1 MGPPACAGVT
11 IGAATFLG
19 LPMLLVLAL
28 STSPAHAAGCDALV
42 AGVDALTPETA
53 GAAYAALAACDRKP
67 AEVNFLRFVKQARTD
82 EGVAAVFLA
91 AVEADTWSVVG
102 GALGKLPARATNAE
116 GEEIDLRGA
125 IAVRL
130 GEACAEHPKVAAFLQ
145 DAHTSLKTAE
155 FQPWTDAWLA
165 CESEP
170 LRAYTA
176 AQVAAPPS
184 TSFDERYTTLV
195 DVYAKQLGTSALPVL
210 STAAIQAATTGGPYD
225 ALLEAMGR
233 TARNEAGRTALAEA
247 LVGVARKVDPARAT
261 RIGFTLAE
269 NNAEAAAASLLPAIY
284 ADRVQKNGGFLYGA
298 VAVEAG
304 TCDGK
309 KTAVLHVA
317 QVTEPGK
324 VWSIAPAVEA
334 TLRAAK
340 PKLKGC
346 EGTATWPV
354 LTSPTPVASGDDVEA
369 WARTLEVKW
378 IKDGYEVKVQ
388 KEKPVGL

>member
-1 MGPPACAGVT
+1 
-11 IGAATFLG
+11 
-19 LPMLLVLAL
+19 MLLALAL
-28 STSPAHAAGCDALV
+28 TAAHAHAAGCDALV
-42 AGVDALTPETA
+42 AGIDALTPETA

-67 AEVNFLRFVKQARTD
+67 AEVSFLRFVKQGGTD

-91 AVEADTWSVVG
+91 AIEADTWSVVG

-125 IAVRL
+125 IAMRL
-130 GEACAEHPKVAAFLQ
+130 GESCAEHPKVPAFLQ

-165 CESEP
+165 CESES
-170 LRAYTA
+170 LRTYTA

-184 TSFDERYTTLV
+184 ASFDERYTTLV
-195 DVYAKQLGTSALPVL
+195 DVYAKQLGTSALPAL
-210 STAAIQAATTGGPYD
+210 SAAAIQAATSGGPYD
-225 ALLEAMGR
+225 ALLSAMSG

-269 NNAEAAAASLLPAIY
+269 NNAEEAAASLLPALY
-284 ADRVQKNGGFLYGA
+284 ADRVQKRGGFLYGA
-298 VAVEAG
+298 VAIEAG
-304 TCDGK
+304 TCGGK
-309 KTAVLHVA
+309 KTAVFHVA
-317 QVTEPGK
+317 NVTEPGK

-346 EGTATWPV
+346 EGTSTWPV
-354 LTSPTPVASGDDVEA
+354 LTSPTPVANGEAVGD

-378 IKDGYEVKVQ
+378 IKDGYEVKIQ
-388 KEKPVGL
+388 TEKPIAL

>member
-1 MGPPACAGVT
+1 
-11 IGAATFLG
+11 
-19 LPMLLVLAL
+19 MLLALAL
-28 STSPAHAAGCDALV
+28 TAAPAHAAGCDALV
-42 AGVDALTPETA
+42 AGIDALTPETA

-67 AEVNFLRFVKQARTD
+67 AEVSFLRFVKQGGTD

-91 AVEADTWSVVG
+91 AIEADTWSVVG

-116 GEEIDLRGA
+116 GEEIDLRGS
-125 IAVRL
+125 IAMRL
-130 GEACAEHPKVAAFLQ
+130 GESCAEHPKVPAFLQ

-165 CESEP
+165 CESES
-170 LRAYTA
+170 LRTYTA

-184 TSFDERYTTLV
+184 ASFDERYTTLV
-195 DVYAKQLGTSALPVL
+195 DVYAKQLGTSALPAL
-210 STAAIQAATTGGPYD
+210 SAAAIQAATSGGPYD
-225 ALLEAMGR
+225 ALLSAMSG

-269 NNAEAAAASLLPAIY
+269 NNAEEAAASLLPAIY
-284 ADRVQKNGGFLYGA
+284 ADRVQKRGGFLYGA
-298 VAVEAG
+298 VAIEAG
-304 TCDGK
+304 TCGGK
-309 KTAVLHVA
+309 KTAVFHVA
-317 QVTEPGK
+317 NVTEPGK

-346 EGTATWPV
+346 EGTSTWPV
-354 LTSPTPVASGDDVEA
+354 LTSPTPVTNGDAVGD

-378 IKDGYEVKVQ
+378 IKDGYEVKIQ
-388 KEKPVGL
+388 TEKPIAL